1 MPDAKE
7 RAMEYN
13 LASFS
18 FLCRKLDVHPLALA
32 EMIIEF
38 DPDISRSITSMD
50 EHTECAETL
59 RSFIRND
66 AHYSVKD

>member
-13 LASFS
+13 LSSFS

-66 AHYSVKD
+66 AYYSVED